1 MPRFFIPFNSFY
13 SFNATDFQ
21 RLARSSPF
29 YCPDPNA
36 ANRAEGSI
44 VREGRPNADTRLAA
58 GSEGSSDGPNADSLA
73 AGSEG
78 SSAGPNADTR
88 LAAGSAGSSDGPNV
102 PPRLAAGFYF
112 DGNNYDCSCLRE
124 CDCTYGPD
132 GECTCDVGADELC
145 LCPTCQRQ

>member
-58 GSEGSSDGPNADSLA
+58 GSEGSSAGPNADSLA
-73 AGSEG
+73 AGSKG
-78 SSAGPNADTR
+78 SSAGP
-88 LAAGSAGSSDGPNV
+88 
-102 PPRLAAGFYF
+102 
-112 DGNNYDCSCLRE
+112 NYDCSCLRE
-124 CDCTYGPD
+124 CDCTYDSD
-132 GECTCDVGADELC
+132 GECTCDVGADDLC
-145 LCPTCQRQ
+145 LCPTCRQ